1 MTLRITR
8 EEGSSSEVLLRL
20 EGRLIASR
28 AVLLEHECVG
38 LLQAWNAVSLDLAG
52 VDFVDWAGVDALKRL
67 SRAGIEIRC
76 RWGPVARVLEA
87 EGVRVTRDAGDHK
100 DRRP

>member
-8 EEGSSSEVLLRL
+8 EEGPSSGLLLRL

-38 LLQAWNAVSLDLAG
+38 LLQVWNSVTLDLAG
-52 VDFVDWAGVDALKRL
+52 VDFVDGAGVDALKRL
-67 SRAGIEIRC
+67 SRGGIEIRC
-76 RWGPVARVLEA
+76 RRGPVAGVLEA
-87 EGVRVTRDAGDHK
+87 EGVRVTRDVGDLN